1 MDSLILVIVIMFWLC
16 ILLGLVNIYTYNTKK
31 KLLTNHLNE
40 VIVES
45 SYLGKPERTTRVS
58 KLIAKIS
65 KYADDFA
72 SLGERINFFSESADL
87 AIILKKAGYPYEL
100 TIGRLQGSKIVF
112 FILGFLA
119 GATSVIL
126 GLPFSNILF
135 VALPFLGFFLPIIW
149 IRSKAKERQNQL
161 RRDLP
166 DFLDTVTI
174 SLQAGAGLDQAIR
187 ETILH
192 FNGPIRDEFARLMS
206 EINIGVPRER
216 AYADMLE
223 RNDNV
228 DFQNFIKSLLQGTK
242 LGVPV
247 STTFRIQAEEIRKVS
262 IEQVKE
268 KAAKASPKVTL
279 ITSFV
284 IAPTIMLF
292 ILGLVVLNL
301 IYGDNNIL
309 DML

>member
-1 MDSLILVIVIMFWLC
+1 MDSLILVVVILFWLC
-16 ILLGLVNIYTYNTKK
+16 VFLGLVNIYQYKTKK
-31 KLLTNHLNE
+31 KVLTGHLNE
-40 VIVES
+40 VIVERS
-45 SYLGKPERTTRVS
+45 FLGKPEKTTRIS
-58 KLIAKIS
+58 KLIAKLS
-65 KYADDFA
+65 KYADDFSA
-72 SLGERINFFSESADL
+72 LGERINFFSESSDL
-87 AIILKKAGYPYEL
+87 AVLLKKAGYPYEL
-100 TIGRLQGSKIVF
+100 TVGRLQGAKIVF

-135 VALPFLGFFLPIIW
+135 VALPFAGFFVPILW
-149 IRSKAKERQNQL
+149 IRSKAKERQNRL

-187 ETILH
+187 ETINH
-192 FNGPIRDEFARLMS
+192 FEGPIRQEFSRLMS
-206 EINIGVPRER
+206 EISIGVPREK
-216 AYADMLE
+216 AYKDMLE
-223 RNDNV
+223 RNDNP
-228 DFQNFIKSLLQGTK
+228 DFQNFIKALLQGTK

-247 STTFRIQAEEIRKVS
+247 ATTFRIQSEEIRKVS